1 MALLSRC
8 CLGGLFCVVLTTS
21 ALTAGDWTQ
30 WGGSDNRN
38 LVSGERNLSGSFT
51 RGQKGSDGNIDPATA
66 ENLRWAVRLGSAA
79 YGNPTVADGRV
90 FVGTDDL
97 TVSEDDRFSRTRGGL
112 VKCFDE
118 KTGRLL
124 WQLVVPER
132 QGGLPKNALYG
143 HQHLGVLSSP
153 TVDGDFAY
161 VVTSACEV
169 VCLDVHGQS
178 DGNQGPFLDE
188 GRYMAGRDKPPV
200 ALLPRD
206 ADIVWCFDMIEELGV
221 VPHDAASC
229 SVLIHGDVL
238 YLSTSNGLDAA
249 HERML
254 APEAPAIIALDKRT
268 GRLAAQEND
277 GLSARLFHAQ
287 WSSPSLGQVG
297 DRTLVFFGG
306 GDGVCYAFE
315 ALEAVPEQPVD
326 LKKVWSY
333 DCNPPEYRF
342 RDGEPIPYYAG
353 DKRKRGSPNK
363 NDGNYLGPSQII
375 ATPVFHNNRVYVP
388 IGQDPAHGRGRGMLH
403 CIDATGTGDITQSGC
418 IWKYDGLDRTIASAA
433 VADGLVYLPDVAGR
447 LHCVDAETGDCCWVY
462 ETGAETWGGSL
473 VADGRLYLGTKKNFF
488 VLAAKRQSQVISQVY
503 LGASIYSTP
512 IAANGTL
519 YIASQNYL
527 WAVANSPP
535 RP

>member
-38 LVSGERNLSGSFT
+38 LVSGERDLPGSFT
-51 RGQKGSDGNIDPATA
+51 RGQKGADGNIDPATA

-132 QGGLPKNALYG
+132 QGGLPKNALFG

-153 TVDGDFAY
+153 TVEGEFAY

-200 ALLPRD
+200 ELIPSD
-206 ADIVWCFDMIEELGV
+206 ADIVWCFDLIEELGV

-238 YLSTSNGLDAA
+238 YLSTSNGVDVP

-268 GRLAAQEND
+268 GRLAAREND

-315 ALEAVPEQPVD
+315 ALAGVPEQPVD

-342 RDGEPIPYYAG
+342 RDGKLIPYYAG
-353 DKRKRGSPNK
+353 DKRKHGSLNK
-363 NDGNYLGPSQII
+363 NDGSYVGPSQII
-375 ATPVFHNNRVYVP
+375 ATPVFHNNRVYVA

-488 VLAAKRQSQVISQVY
+488 VLAAGRQSQVISQVY

-527 WAVANSPP
+527 WAVANMPQ